1 MAQIHTF
8 MLPGLWPVC
17 QPRFRKIN
25 IPLVATQD
33 FVADQVLVAKV
44 NNRPTLKFLAPRT
57 TAVRIQTKRGAA
69 GLPTLS
75 G

>member
-33 FVADQVLVAKV
+33 FVAD
-44 NNRPTLKFLAPRT
+44 
-57 TAVRIQTKRGAA
+57 
-69 GLPTLS
+69 
-75 G
+75 